1 MKRMIAMAAALLI
14 TAVGLYF
21 TVFSLKTKLFLIIT
35 AIGALLLF
43 GITFFTGP
51 DWEDRVW
58 YSKLG
63 RVLWIIFVCGVFSA
77 VIGGALFLIN
87 PLGNDEGTPIA
98 NVSEHIN
105 IWGNAIPGND
115 LVSKLDY
122 MEVEG
127 EPPVPIARMRFE
139 RAIASSEYSDI
150 LNIVDTYTYT
160 HGIQGEYDS
169 SLFND
174 EPFVIPYIA
183 EDSKDAV
190 IIIPGG
196 GYAIRTNEGSD
207 AEGAEIARLLN
218 EKGITAFV
226 FWYRANPYPSPIA
239 EMDLQRAVKWVRAN
253 ADNYGYDKNRVSL
266 IGFGAGGNL
275 AAEFINKR
283 MGESLLPEGF
293 TGDSIDSASDTVA
306 SAAMIYPFMNY
317 KQNVPLL
324 FTHYNSD
331 EVRSATARAQL
342 MEDTDLTKQFNSAE
356 IRQFVSYGTS
366 DKLVGSQSAKDY
378 IAAAQNAGCD
388 ITEKAVN
395 AGHYYS
401 PSYYFD
407 DYIAWLTAEP
417 AEEKGE

>member
-14 TAVGLYF
+14 TAVGFYF

-174 EPFVIPYIA
+174 A
-183 EDSKDAV
+183 SK
-190 IIIPGG
+190 
-196 GYAIRTNEGSD
+196 
-207 AEGAEIARLLN
+207 
-218 EKGITAFV
+218 
-226 FWYRANPYPSPIA
+226 
-239 EMDLQRAVKWVRAN
+239 
-253 ADNYGYDKNRVSL
+253 
-266 IGFGAGGNL
+266 
-275 AAEFINKR
+275 FISNVH
-283 MGESLLPEGF
+283 L
-293 TGDSIDSASDTVA
+293 
-306 SAAMIYPFMNY
+306 
-317 KQNVPLL
+317 NVP
-324 FTHYNSD
+324 HS
-331 EVRSATARAQL
+331 
-342 MEDTDLTKQFNSAE
+342 
-356 IRQFVSYGTS
+356 FVSRAF
-366 DKLVGSQSAKDY
+366 QS
-378 IAAAQNAGCD
+378 
-388 ITEKAVN
+388 
-395 AGHYYS
+395 
-401 PSYYFD
+401 
-407 DYIAWLTAEP
+407 
-417 AEEKGE
+417 

>member
-1 MKRMIAMAAALLI
+1 
-14 TAVGLYF
+14 
-21 TVFSLKTKLFLIIT
+21 
-35 AIGALLLF
+35 
-43 GITFFTGP
+43 
-51 DWEDRVW
+51 
-58 YSKLG
+58 
-63 RVLWIIFVCGVFSA
+63 
-77 VIGGALFLIN
+77 
-87 PLGNDEGTPIA
+87 
-98 NVSEHIN
+98 
-105 IWGNAIPGND
+105 
-115 LVSKLDY
+115 
-122 MEVEG
+122 
-127 EPPVPIARMRFE
+127 
-139 RAIASSEYSDI
+139 
-150 LNIVDTYTYT
+150 
-160 HGIQGEYDS
+160 
-169 SLFND
+169 
-174 EPFVIPYIA
+174 
-183 EDSKDAV
+183 
-190 IIIPGG
+190 
-196 GYAIRTNEGSD
+196 
-207 AEGAEIARLLN
+207 
-218 EKGITAFV
+218 
-226 FWYRANPYPSPIA
+226 
-239 EMDLQRAVKWVRAN
+239 
-253 ADNYGYDKNRVSL
+253 
-266 IGFGAGGNL
+266 
-275 AAEFINKR
+275 